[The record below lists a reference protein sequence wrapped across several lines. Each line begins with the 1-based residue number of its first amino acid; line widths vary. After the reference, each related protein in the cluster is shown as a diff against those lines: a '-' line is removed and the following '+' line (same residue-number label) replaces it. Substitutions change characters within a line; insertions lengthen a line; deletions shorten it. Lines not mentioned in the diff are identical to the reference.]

1 MSEETIVARLARRD
15 WLVDGLLASVVDPYI
30 DHLFARRYA
39 RSTIGSYLR
48 CVAHFAYWMQA
59 EHLALSDV
67 GPELVKRFVGPH
79 LNACSCPAPR
89 KRVVTDTRAALRC
102 LLRLLA
108 ERSRLPAKV
117 PTPFAAELERFRHYL
132 VHTRGLTENTCYYRL
147 KHVGDFLIRCSQ
159 SELAPVASLD
169 AVDVERFVLGYIGR
183 WSPRSLSVLCGD
195 LASYL
200 RFRAVLGDR
209 TQALIAALPRFAKW
223 KHTTLPKAL
232 SDSELAAFLAA
243 FDQSHPTGM
252 RDFAVARCMVDLGLR
267 GHEVAALRLESLDW
281 HCGTLM
287 IDHSKGKRVHRLP
300 LPPKTGAAIARYL
313 RRGRP
318 QTNNRALFVR
328 HVAPY
333 DKPLVVP
340 AIRSAMNRG
349 FERCGLADRFCN
361 THVLRHT
368 TAVRLQRSGAS
379 VKEIA
384 DVLRHCSI
392 ESTTTYARVDVDRL
406 RGVALPWPGRRA

>member
-1 MSEETIVARLARRD
+1 
-15 WLVDGLLASVVDPYI
+15 
-30 DHLFARRYA
+30 
-39 RSTIGSYLR
+39 
-48 CVAHFAYWMQA
+48 MQA

-117 PTPFAAELERFRHYL
+117 PTPFAAELERFRH
-132 VHTRGLTENTCYYRL
+132 
-147 KHVGDFLIRCSQ
+147 